1 VLAAGLA
8 AYPAASTEGLS
19 RLVAVGAIAGMGLLL
34 PALAGAVSTLP
45 WALAALGGE
54 YAAWWAVRGGDI
66 DTRAPVYAAGLLVVA
81 ELVYWAR
88 DRQST
93 AVPAPGLEVRR
104 FFGVLLSAVAAL
116 AIGALVLGISSI
128 SVGGGVGV
136 EALGVAGAVALI
148 ILLAALIRAD
158 RDEQPEI

>member
-19 RLVAVGAIAGMGLLL
+19 RFVAVGAILGMGLLL
-34 PALAGAVSTLP
+34 PALAGVVSTLP
-45 WALAALGGE
+45 WALAAIGGE
-54 YAAWWAVRGGDI
+54 YAALFALRGGDV

-81 ELVYWAR
+81 EIVYWAR

-93 AVPAPGLEVRR
+93 AVPVPGLEVRR
-104 FFGVLLSAVAAL
+104 FFGVLLSAVGAL

-128 SVGGGVGV
+128 SLGSGVGV
-136 EALGVAGAVALI
+136 EALGVAGAVALV

-158 RDEQPEI
+158 RDELPEN